1 MNKEAGLV
9 AISEVT
15 REEFVDLAQ
24 SGIRELF
31 EIEHYKV
38 IDGSKGEE
46 LNHFVYDTRTH
57 SCYLIKIDTCYEL
70 VTAFYCGGSKPSIID
85 NLNTIASSIK

>member
-1 MNKEAGLV
+1 MNTEAKFV
-9 AISEVT
+9 AIREVS

-31 EIEHYKV
+31 DIEHYKV

-46 LNHFVYDTRTH
+46 LHHFVYDMGTH
-57 SCYLIKIDTCYEL
+57 SCYLVNMATCYEL
-70 VTAFYCGGSKPSIID
+70 VTDFYCGGSKPAIIEKIKK
-85 NLNTIASSIK
+85 IASSVN